1 VTVVGWIVV
10 AVLAAAVVWLGFA
23 MAGLLREVASL
34 REELQAVARGPLE
47 LGGGL
52 PVGSV
57 PEPWAVE
64 TADGTLRSSSFTG
77 SRHVV
82 VFADTECA
90 TCSTLVPEIVDATS
104 RGDLPPVVVVARD
117 GDRLPSAWTGPG
129 VLAGVE
135 HEREVS
141 DAFDVD
147 VSPHVFVLDEEGAI
161 VGQGGA
167 TTVADVETLVADAQG
182 IRIVRRAGDG

>member
-1 VTVVGWIVV
+1 VTVIGWVVV
-10 AVLAAAVVWLGFA
+10 AVLAGALVWLVFA
-23 MAGLLREVASL
+23 MIGLLREVASL
-34 REELQAVARGPLE
+34 RQEIEAIGRGPVE

-57 PEPWAVE
+57 PEPWSVE

-90 TCSTLVPEIVDATS
+90 SCTTLVPEIVDATA
-104 RGDLPPVVVVARD
+104 RGTLPPVVVVARD
-117 GDRLPSAWTGPG
+117 GDRLPPAWAGPG
-129 VLAGVE
+129 VLAGLE
-135 HEREVS
+135 QGREVS
-141 DAFDVD
+141 DTFDVD
-147 VSPHVFVLDEEGAI
+147 VSPHVFVLDEEGAV

-182 IRIVRRAGDG
+182 IRIVRRASDG